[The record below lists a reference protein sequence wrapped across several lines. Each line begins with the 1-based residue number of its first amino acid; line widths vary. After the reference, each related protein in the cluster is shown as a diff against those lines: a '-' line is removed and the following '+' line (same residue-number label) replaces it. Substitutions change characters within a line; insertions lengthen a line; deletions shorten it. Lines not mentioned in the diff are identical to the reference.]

1 MSGKIFLDT
10 NIFVY
15 AYDAGDPRKRQ
26 RANQLIR
33 ETLQNGRGVISYQV
47 IHEFF
52 NVALVK
58 NPVHMSPADAWR
70 YLDAVFRRMG
80 NVASSAELVSDAIG
94 LHDRHRLSWYDCLIV
109 AAALQAQCAILYS
122 EDLQHG
128 RSFGQLRVENPF
140 L

>member
-1 MSGKIFLDT
+1 MSGKVFLDT

-15 AYDAGDPRKRQ
+15 AYDARDPHKQQ

-33 ETLQNGRGVISYQV
+33 DSLQNGLGVISYQV

-58 NPVHMSPADAWR
+58 NPVRMSPGDAWR

-80 NVASSAELVSDAIG
+80 NVASSAELVADAIG
-94 LHDRHRLSWYDCLIV
+94 LHERQQLSWYDSLIV
-109 AAALQAQCAILYS
+109 AAALQAQCSILYS
-122 EDLQHG
+122 EDFQHG
-128 RSFGQLRVENPF
+128 RAFGQLRVEDPF
-140 L
+140 R